1 MPRPSCGPAFAFFLW
16 IAARMAF
23 SDFRSRLFLIT
34 PPVTSDAWD
43 DGFLQTFEAA
53 LSGTRVDGNENHD
66 GDVGCVL
73 IDGSTS
79 DERTFMD
86 RAEPLVK
93 VAQAK
98 NVAGLI
104 MGDSRIAGRLD
115 ADGVHVADPK
125 ALDQDEQNKLQ
136 DRGLILG
143 CGGINTRHLA
153 LNTGEREFDYLFFG
167 RTDRE
172 PTPDNHP
179 KTVTLS
185 LWWAQ
190 MMSLPCVA
198 LCGTSDEAF
207 AQLAEGGIEFIAMR
221 EQIWQATDPA
231 AEVIRLNTKLDE
243 IAQTRMAQAA
253 AKKAKG

>member
-1 MPRPSCGPAFAFFLW
+1 
-16 IAARMAF
+16 MAF

-34 PPVTSDAWD
+34 PPVTADDWD
-43 DGFLQTFEAA
+43 ETFMVRFQAA
-53 LSGTRVDGNENHD
+53 LSGTRLDGNDNQD

-73 IDGSTS
+73 IDG
-79 DERTFMD
+79 DADKERLFMD
-86 RAEPLVK
+86 RAAPLVK
-93 VAQAK
+93 HAQAQ
-98 NVAGLI
+98 NVAAII

-115 ADGVHVADPK
+115 ADGVHVRDAK
-125 ALDQDEQNKLQ
+125 ALDQDEQTRLQ

-172 PTPDNHP
+172 PSADNHP
-179 KTVTLS
+179 KTVALS

-198 LCGTSDEAF
+198 LSGTSEEAIR
-207 AQLAEGGIEFIAMR
+207 QLAEGGVEFIAMR
-221 EQIWQATDPA
+221 EQIWQADDPA
-231 AEVIRLNTKLDE
+231 AEVIRLNAILDE
-243 IAQTRMAQAA
+243 IAQKRMSEAA
-253 AKKAKG
+253 R

>member
-1 MPRPSCGPAFAFFLW
+1 
-16 IAARMAF
+16 MAF
-23 SDFRSRLFLIT
+23 SDYRSRLFLIT
-34 PPVTSDAWD
+34 PSLTSDAWGD
-43 DGFLQTFEAA
+43 DFMARFEAA
-53 LSGTRVDGNENHD
+53 LSGTRIDSNANQD

-73 IDGSTS
+73 IDGDAT
-79 DERTFMD
+79 DERTFME

-93 VAQAK
+93 LAQAQ
-98 NVAGLI
+98 NVAAII

-115 ADGVHVADPK
+115 ADGVHVPDPK

-136 DRGLILG
+136 ERGLIIG

-179 KTVTLS
+179 KTVALS

-198 LCGTSDEAF
+198 LAGTTDEAF
-207 AQLAEGGIEFIAMR
+207 EQLAQGGVEFIALR
-221 EQIWQATDPA
+221 EQIWQAEDPA
-231 AEVIRLNTKLDE
+231 AQIIALNTKLDE
-243 IAQTRMAQAA
+243 IAQNRMSKV
-253 AKKAKG
+253 KK

>member
-1 MPRPSCGPAFAFFLW
+1 
-16 IAARMAF
+16 MAF

-34 PPVTSDAWD
+34 PSVTADDWD
-43 DGFLQTFEAA
+43 DDFMVRFEAA
-53 LSGTRVDGNENHD
+53 LSGTRVESNDNQD

-73 IDGSTS
+73 IDGDGTN
-79 DERTFMD
+79 ERVFME

-93 VAQAK
+93 LAQAK
-98 NVAGLI
+98 NVAAII
-104 MGDSRIAGRLD
+104 MSDSRVAGRLD
-115 ADGVHVADPK
+115 ADGVHVRDPK
-125 ALDQDEQNKLQ
+125 ALDQDEQEKLP

-167 RTDRE
+167 RTDRD

-198 LCGTSDEAF
+198 LAGTSDEAF
-207 AQLAEGGIEFIAMR
+207 TQLAEGGIEFIALR
-221 EQIWQATDPA
+221 EQVWQADDPA
-231 AEVIRLNTKLDE
+231 AEIIRLNAMLDE
-243 IAQTRMAQAA
+243 IARNRMSEAA
-253 AKKAKG
+253 R

>member
-1 MPRPSCGPAFAFFLW
+1 
-16 IAARMAF
+16 MAF

-34 PPVTSDAWD
+34 PPVTSDTWD
-43 DGFLQTFEAA
+43 DHSMQHFEAA
-53 LSGTRVDGNENHD
+53 LSGTRVDSNTNQD

-73 IDGSTS
+73 IDGNPS

-93 VAQAK
+93 LAQAK
-98 NVAGLI
+98 NVAALI

-115 ADGVHVADPK
+115 ADGVHVPDPK
-125 ALDQDEQNKLQ
+125 ALDRQEQDKLQ

-143 CGGINTRHLA
+143 CGGINNRHLA

-172 PTPDNHP
+172 PIPDNHP
-179 KTVTLS
+179 KTLSLS

-198 LCGTSDEAF
+198 LSGTSDEAF
-207 AQLAEGGIEFIAMR
+207 EQLAEGGVEFIAMR
-221 EQIWQATDPA
+221 EQVWQAENPA

-243 IAQTRMAQAA
+243 IAQKRMAQAA
-253 AKKAKG
+253 QNKATASKVKGLTAK